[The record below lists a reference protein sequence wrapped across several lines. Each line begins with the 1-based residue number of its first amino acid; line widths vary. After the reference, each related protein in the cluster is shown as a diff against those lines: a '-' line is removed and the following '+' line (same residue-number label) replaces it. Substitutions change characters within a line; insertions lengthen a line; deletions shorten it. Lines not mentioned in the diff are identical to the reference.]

1 MSAVALL
8 DTRAVTYLFA
18 STPKAKRFVLRK
30 TTFCFMNKV
39 TDGTFPEINSCK
51 HNRDRRDTDTFYT
64 IIRSTTHWVYSLG
77 HSMLSCTMA
86 STDIPRL
93 PGVSEA
99 QKRMT
104 NSRR

>member
-39 TDGTFPEINSCK
+39 TDGRPRIGYTALGTACCLAPWLVLIFHGCLEYQRVCE
-51 HNRDRRDTDTFYT
+51 RRQAVLNTTDEADQH
-64 IIRSTTHWVYSLG
+64 RS
-77 HSMLSCTMA
+77 
-86 STDIPRL
+86 
-93 PGVSEA
+93 E
-99 QKRMT
+99 
-104 NSRR
+104 